1 MLDVHTIAD
10 FGASALLF
18 LRLNAA
24 ATICRER
31 FCVLDLTLIFAIVL
45 RCLII
50 FIELTILFQVLAIAF
65 RYVGVTFLQAL
76 AFAFTPPYQA
86 MLFLLTISEHDYVA
100 LEFTVLLDC
109 FEQLDRKNE
118 VKMAASTIYSSNL
131 TYAVEGDF
139 KLREDILLEVL
150 LGGEF
155 VDAGR

>member
-10 FGASALLF
+10 FGAGALLF

-50 FIELTILFQVLAIAF
+50 FIELTIFFQVLAIAF

-100 LEFTVLLDC
+100 LEFTVLLDR
-109 FEQLDRKNE
+109 FE
-118 VKMAASTIYSSNL
+118 
-131 TYAVEGDF
+131 
-139 KLREDILLEVL
+139 
-150 LGGEF
+150 
-155 VDAGR
+155 